1 MLFSQLS
8 FLVFFAI
15 VLAGNWLTGR
25 SWRANN
31 LFLLLVSWVFFAYW
45 SLTDFVIFLAI
56 LVVNYPLV
64 QAVDRLTHERS
75 RRWLAALALAVS
87 LGTLGIFKYGGFL
100 SANLEQLLGLAGIEW
115 HAPRTSFAIPL
126 AISFYTFHIISLVL
140 DILDRKYPA
149 PSFFNYAL
157 YISFFPHIIAGPI
170 VRGNEILP
178 DVEKHPRQRKTDLT
192 RGFYN
197 FVLGYFFKVVVGDQ
211 IADVI
216 NPYWSADPFSMLSVG
231 DAWCVAM
238 MYSCQIFA
246 DFAGYSWMAIGLAKA
261 LGFDFPE
268 NFRAPYLAASFR
280 DFWHRWHVTLSRF
293 LSDYLYIKAL
303 GGSRCGP
310 LRASFNL
317 MLTMLLGG
325 LWHGPAWNYIVW
337 GGVHGGSLA
346 CERMLGMTGQT
357 TRSFPIRALWF
368 CVVQFTVLVAWVF
381 FRSPD
386 VEFAAAFFGRMVNPA
401 GGLATT
407 TPTLALALILTIP
420 VWLHH
425 VCQALPAL
433 QRLENAA
440 PVRGLLTG
448 ALTYAVVAMPHVPQG
463 FIYFVF

>member
-1 MLFSQLS
+1 LF
-8 FLVFFAI
+8 
-15 VLAGNWLTGR
+15 
-25 SWRANN
+25 
-31 LFLLLVSWVFFAYW
+31 SWVFFAYW
-45 SLTDFVIFLAI
+45 SIADFLIFLSILAI
-56 LVVNYPLV
+56 NYPLV
-64 QAVDRLTHERS
+64 RAVDRLTGERT
-75 RRWLAALALAVS
+75 RRCLAALSLVVS
-87 LGTLGIFKYGGFL
+87 LGTLGVFKYGGFL
-100 SANLEQLLGLAGIEW
+100 ASNLEQLLGLVGVQW
-115 HAPRTSFAIPL
+115 HAPQTSLAIPL

-140 DILDRKYPA
+140 DVLDRKYRA

-170 VRGNEILP
+170 VRGDEILP
-178 DVEKHPRQRKTDLT
+178 DVEKHPQERKADLT
-192 RGFYN
+192 HGFYG

-211 IADVI
+211 IADFI
-216 NPYWSADPFSMLSVG
+216 NPYWSADKLSTLTLG
-231 DAWCVAM
+231 DTWCVAV

-268 NFRAPYLAASFR
+268 NFKAPYLAASFR

-293 LSDYLYIKAL
+293 LSDYLYIKTL

-310 LRASFNL
+310 VRACFNL

-337 GGVHGGSLA
+337 GGLHGGSLA
-346 CERMLGMTGQT
+346 CERLLGMSGQKP
-357 TRSFPIRALWF
+357 RSLPIRTLWF
-368 CVVQFTVLVAWVF
+368 FVVQMTVLITWVF

-386 VEFAAAFFGRMVNPA
+386 VKFGREFLDRMVDPA
-401 GGLATT
+401 GTVATT
-407 TPTLALALILTIP
+407 IPMLSVAFLLTIP

-425 VCQALPAL
+425 ACQALPAL
-433 QRLENAA
+433 RRYEEAA

-448 ALTYAVVAMPHVPQG
+448 ALLYAVTIMPHVPQG